1 MCDVVTDM
9 CNRNRHPVRIKSG
22 EDNDLKGTW
31 SNEVPTLWEFC
42 YRHLSK
48 EGLRVDVLV
57 KGGGGPV
64 RVRVPMGATASL
76 GSTRGKTGWVRSK
89 LSSSLSFMHYRI
101 RGKSWNCLELQ
112 LTSRVTQERFRRGT

>member
-1 MCDVVTDM
+1 MCAVVEDM
-9 CNRNRHPVRIKSG
+9 RNRNISPVRIKPG
-22 EDNDLKGTW
+22 EDNELIATW

-76 GSTRGKTGWVRSK
+76 GSTRGKTGWVRSN
-89 LSSSLSFMHYRI
+89 LSFMHYRI